1 MAEDEPKPAPGADT
15 FESETPD
22 YRAMVDDRLVLELDG
37 FSGPIDVLLTLSREH
52 KVDITKISILA
63 LAEQYLAFI
72 ARARE
77 LRLEIAAD
85 YLVMAAWLA
94 YLKSRLLLPSTAED
108 DEPSGAELA
117 ARLAFQLQRLEAMR
131 KASEQLMQLPQLGRE
146 FFPRGEPDSV
156 VVDTTTVFNA
166 TLYDLLSVYGTIRQ
180 RGESSVLHIAPLNL
194 YSMDDALARL
204 MSVVGEIP
212 DWTVLSQFLPDT
224 IGDDLMARSALAATF
239 AASLEL
245 TRQGKVQLSQSGTFA
260 PIFLRTRRDEI
271 ENG

>member
-1 MAEDEPKPAPGADT
+1 MVDEPKPDP
-15 FESETPD
+15 FESDTPD

-37 FSGPIDVLLTLSREH
+37 FAGPIDVLLTLSREH

-94 YLKSRLLLPSTAED
+94 YLKSRLLLPQTEAED
-108 DEPSGAELA
+108 DEPTGPELA

-131 KASEQLMQLPQLGRE
+131 KASESLMQLPQLGQD
-146 FFPRGEPDSV
+146 FFARGVPDPV
-156 VVDTTTVFNA
+156 VVDTTTVYNV
-166 TLYDLLSVYGTIRQ
+166 TLFDLLSVYGMIRQ
-180 RGESSVLHIAPLNL
+180 RGESAVLHIAPLNL
-194 YSMDDALARL
+194 YSMDDALSRL
-204 MSVVGEIP
+204 STLVGDIP
-212 DWTVLSQFLPDT
+212 DWTVLSSFLPETAEDA
-224 IGDDLMARSALAATF
+224 LVARSALAATF

-245 TRQGKVQLSQSGTFA
+245 TRQGKVQISQSGTFA
-260 PIFLRTRRDEI
+260 PIFLRTRKDTPDY
-271 ENG
+271 G